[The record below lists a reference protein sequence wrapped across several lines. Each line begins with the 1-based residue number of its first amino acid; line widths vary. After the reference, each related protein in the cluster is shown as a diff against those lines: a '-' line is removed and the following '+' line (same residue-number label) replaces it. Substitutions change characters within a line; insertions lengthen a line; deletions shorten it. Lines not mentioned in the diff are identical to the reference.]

1 MILLLTYTMYGNARW
16 DDNIIY
22 MSKVITVGLYI
33 KVIVQPC
40 NQEKV
45 ASSNCENY
53 KWLVWKFHH
62 KTFNFGRLL
71 QLKVKKQ
78 HAPLEDRRKY
88 IELK

>member
-1 MILLLTYTMYGNARW
+1 MYGNARW

-62 KTFNFGRLL
+62 KTFNFGRLF
-71 QLKVKKQ
+71 
-78 HAPLEDRRKY
+78 HA
-88 IELK
+88 IESEKTTCTFRGSKEIH